1 MPWNFPHLLKVSSE
15 VSIAQFILRHS
26 GKNIFIHSFST
37 CGLAAF
43 RKSHKSYIH
52 HFSPLLVVFQ
62 KFFCQTTVTGTCIW
76 WEKDFLAQHC
86 NSPHVILYSTEF
98 LIVNNRPYTFCLNF
112 IPQTATTI

>member
-1 MPWNFPHLLKVSSE
+1 MPWNFHHLLKVSSE

-62 KFFCQTTVTGTCIW
+62 KFFVR
-76 WEKDFLAQHC
+76 
-86 NSPHVILYSTEF
+86 
-98 LIVNNRPYTFCLNF
+98 RPLRELVYGGKKIFWHS
-112 IPQTATTI
+112 IAIHHM